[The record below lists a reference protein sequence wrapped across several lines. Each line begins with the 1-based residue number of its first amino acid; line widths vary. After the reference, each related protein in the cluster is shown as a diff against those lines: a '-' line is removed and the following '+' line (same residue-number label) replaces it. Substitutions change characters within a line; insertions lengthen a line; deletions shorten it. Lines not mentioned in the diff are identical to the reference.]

1 MRLAEAGG
9 LPPPSCVTG
18 SLNLAAPDLRLPVPA
33 QVITIASSSS
43 HFWHWM
49 CSVPTLHNS
58 AASILDGTFIII
70 KGGWYVSIFSSRW
83 MFRNMFVLSGSGQ
96 RLRT

>member
-33 QVITIASSSS
+33 QVITIVSSSS
-43 HFWHWM
+43 IFWHRDM
-49 CSVPTLHNS
+49 LCTYLAPTQFNPLI
-58 AASILDGTFIII
+58 A
-70 KGGWYVSIFSSRW
+70 
-83 MFRNMFVLSGSGQ
+83 
-96 RLRT
+96 